1 MKFVRFATLYVALT
15 APTLIVGCGKAPP
28 PMAPPPP
35 QVAVVAVRAE
45 PVPLIRDLVGR
56 LSPTRSADVR
66 ARVAGVLLKRVYTE
80 GADVTQGQSLFLIDP
95 TPLKAALDAQR
106 ANLASAQA
114 SATNAKAA
122 ANRARELVPQN
133 YISHNDLDNA
143 LATDR
148 SAAASVQQAQANVEL
163 ASINLGYANVTAPI
177 SGRSGQQQVTEG
189 ALVGQAE
196 ATLLTTVEQIDPI
209 YANFSQAVEDLDRLR
224 RAQTSGHV
232 QLVDQNKTQVD
243 VTLTDGTPYA
253 HSGTLDFS
261 DAAVDAATGSVT
273 LRALVPNPDHALL
286 PGMFVNLRINS
297 GEQTAFRVPAAAVQS
312 DDVGFYVLAVD
323 AADKAALKRIKTD
336 RLDGDAWIVTGG
348 VATGDRIIVSG
359 LQKARPGSAVKP
371 IPWQPDA
378 ASAEAPAGGSGK

>member
-15 APTLIVGCGKAPP
+15 APTLIAGCGKAPP

-80 GADVTQGQSLFLIDP
+80 GADVKQGQSLFLIDP

-163 ASINLGYANVTAPI
+163 AGINLGYANVIAPI

-189 ALVGQAE
+189 ALVGQGE